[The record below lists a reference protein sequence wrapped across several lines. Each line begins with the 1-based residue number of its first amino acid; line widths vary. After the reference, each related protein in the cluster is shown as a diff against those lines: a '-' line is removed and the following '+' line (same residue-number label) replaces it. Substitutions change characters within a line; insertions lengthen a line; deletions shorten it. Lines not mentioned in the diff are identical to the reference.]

1 MRRSRTWGKDDIV
14 KKLFR
19 KVKNKLSRA
28 LLLLACIPLGIG
40 FVVLALVS
48 RFAKRPIDVGL
59 GPEPM
64 INNIYHKKALRHAGY
79 SVETFVSHIYFI
91 TDDFDVKCIRKNL
104 VTASMRLMVMVLFR
118 YRCIYIY
125 FNGGPLAWS
134 PLKRLEPYLY
144 KLAGVKVL
152 VMPYGGD
159 VNDMTRCPNYA
170 FRHALVSDYPLF
182 QKFRR
187 PHIVRQIERWTEH
200 ADIVLSGCDWVDYTY
215 HWDVLT
221 LAHFSIDTTGTRAV
235 FDAGRHEGPLRILH
249 APNHQMI
256 KGTEYFEKAV
266 AELREEGVDVELVV
280 VSRVPNHEV
289 RRLIATCDVI
299 ADQLVVGWYAM
310 FALEAMAAGRP
321 VLCYLRQDL
330 IDLYTFAEL
339 VEPDEIPIIQCNT
352 RNVKDVIRDLARDR
366 EKLAAIGERSR
377 AYAVK
382 HHSTEAIGAL
392 FDRLNRKMGIAPR
405 GR

>member
-1 MRRSRTWGKDDIV
+1 MSRILGTIK
-14 KKLFR
+14 R
-19 KVKNKLSRA
+19 KLSRWA
-28 LLLLACIPLGIG
+28 LVAACGPIGVG
-40 FVVLALVS
+40 FVIAAAVS
-48 RFAKRPIDVGL
+48 RFSKRSVDVGL

-64 INNIYHKKALRHAGY
+64 INNIYHRKALRQMGY
-79 SVETFVSHIYFI
+79 TVETFVSHVYYI
-91 TDDFDVKCIRKNL
+91 TEDFDVKCLRKNL
-104 VTASMRLMVMVLFR
+104 TLASMELMLKVLFR

-144 KLAGVKVL
+144 KLAGIKVL

-159 VNDMTRCPNYA
+159 VDDMTRCPNYA

-182 QKFRR
+182 QKTRR

-221 LAHFSIDTTGTRAV
+221 LAHFSIDTTGTRAE
-235 FDAGRHEGPLRILH
+235 FNSGRHDGPIRILH

-256 KGTEYFEKAV
+256 KGTKYFEKAIR
-266 AELREEGVDVELVV
+266 ELRDEGVDVELVV
-280 VSRVPNHEV
+280 VSKVPNEEIK
-289 RRLIATCDVI
+289 RLIAECDVV

-310 FALEAMAAGRP
+310 FALEGMAAGRP
-321 VLCYLRQDL
+321 VLCYLRPEL
-330 IDLYTFAEL
+330 VDLYTFAGL
-339 VEPDEIPIIQCNT
+339 VEPDEIPIVQCSY
-352 RNVKDVIRDLARDR
+352 RDVKETVRSLVENRAELA
-366 EKLAAIGERSR
+366 EIGRKSR
-377 AYAVK
+377 GYAEK

-392 FDRLNRKMGIAPR
+392 FDRLNRQMGIEPS